1 MHANLSIPFFFFIV
15 FSLTGAVEDLVT
27 RLRFRAAI
35 NLQTFQAY
43 ARVGFRTERLS
54 PINVMEGFTILKRL
68 PLDGSGG
75 NVKLEVK
82 ANVALPEP
90 EIEYSTESQR
100 SLIGMG
106 DVEVSIDDERHHV
119 CHVETPLITAEGVV
133 GRPRGRTPH
142 SLTTGRQCE
151 VVMTEL

>member
-1 MHANLSIPFFFFIV
+1 M
-15 FSLTGAVEDLVT
+15 EDLVT

-75 NVKLEVK
+75 NVKLEVR

-90 EIEYSTESQR
+90 EIEYSTETQQR

-106 DVEVSIDDERHHV
+106 DVEVSIDEMNLLLDY
-119 CHVETPLITAEGVV
+119 
-133 GRPRGRTPH
+133 
-142 SLTTGRQCE
+142 
-151 VVMTEL
+151 